1 MLFSPLFTRS
11 SMHLLQSLA
20 FALSAATFYLYTT
33 WFTGNDD
40 DDDDD
45 DVRVVSANLLHVGN
59 NVAAWFSLS
68 PPYFFNVFFI
78 MYI

>member
-33 WFTGNDD
+33 RFTGND

-68 PPYFFNVFFI
+68 PPPTFLTFSL
-78 MYI
+78 